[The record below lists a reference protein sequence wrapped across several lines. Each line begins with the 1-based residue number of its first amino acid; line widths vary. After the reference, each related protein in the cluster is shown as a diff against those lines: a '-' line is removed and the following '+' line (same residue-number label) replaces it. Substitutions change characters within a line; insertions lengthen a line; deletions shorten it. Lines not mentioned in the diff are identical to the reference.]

1 MSNEHIFNG
10 LPKAQGL
17 YDPRNEHD
25 ACGIG
30 FVANISGEKSHDIIL
45 KGIEILI
52 NLTHRGACGCDP
64 QTGDGAGV
72 LIQIPH
78 AFFEGECSRLGFP
91 LPSPGEYGVGM
102 VFLPVEP
109 HERMSCEA
117 IVEEIVR
124 DEGLTVLGWRDTPV
138 NANTIGRLARS
149 TQPYIEQ
156 VFVKRAYGMDADALE
171 RKLYVIRKR
180 AEKEVSRTDLRE
192 KSFFYI
198 PSLSCRTIV
207 YKGLL
212 LAPQI
217 ANFYLELSNS
227 GSAEWPL
234 SGPPALLHE
243 HFSHLASGPSLPLHL
258 PQRRNQHPARQCE
271 LDAGAHF
278 RAGLAAFRRRHQEA

>member
-1 MSNEHIFNG
+1 M
-10 LPKAQGL
+10 
-17 YDPRNEHD
+17 R
-25 ACGIG
+25 
-30 FVANISGEKSHDIIL
+30 
-45 KGIEILI
+45 
-52 NLTHRGACGCDP
+52 P

-109 HERMSCEA
+109 HERLQCEA

-156 VFVKRAYGMDADALE
+156 FFVKRAYGMDEDALE

-180 AEKEVSRTDLRE
+180 AEKEVAAPICGRRASSTFPRFPAARLFTRACCWPRRLPT
-192 KSFFYI
+192 STW
-198 PSLSCRTIV
+198 SCRIPKCGVAFVWST
-207 YKGLL
+207 
-212 LAPQI
+212 
-217 ANFYLELSNS
+217 
-227 GSAEWPL
+227 SA
-234 SGPPALLHE
+234 SPPTRSPPGISPIPTAT
-243 HFSHLASGPSLPLHL
+243 FATTAKST
-258 PQRRNQHPARQCE
+258 RC
-271 LDAGAHF
+271 
-278 RAGLAAFRRRHQEA
+278 AAM